1 MSIRADIDNIIKP
14 ILDALKDVVY
24 IDDNQVRS
32 VTSTLFDLRQDNTIS
47 GYVEDIKD
55 LFYSGNN
62 NAVQVSIYSDEEL
75 KKPVAIAN

>member
-1 MSIRADIDNIIKP
+1 VSIRADIDNSIKP

-32 VTSTLFDLRQDNTIS
+32 VTATLFDLRQYNKIS

-55 LFYSGNN
+55 LFYSGKD
-62 NAVQVSIYSDEEL
+62 NAFGIDFRNG
-75 KKPVAIAN
+75 KTPMG